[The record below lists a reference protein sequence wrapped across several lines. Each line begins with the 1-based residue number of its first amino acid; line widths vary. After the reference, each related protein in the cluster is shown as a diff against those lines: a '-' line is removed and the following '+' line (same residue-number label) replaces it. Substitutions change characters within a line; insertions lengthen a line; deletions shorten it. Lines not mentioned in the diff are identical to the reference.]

1 MTDNKTYTLH
11 PDAPGLNSMIRQ
23 FGHILGDGVAPV
35 WTQLPFPINET
46 SPKPDG
52 HLTYVSFQG
61 DAYWVVD
68 EQGNRYAAIPDV
80 R

>member
-1 MTDNKTYTLH
+1 
-11 PDAPGLNSMIRQ
+11 MIRQ

-61 DAYWVVD
+61 DAYWIVD